1 MVDND
6 EDWFEPDIGSKR
18 SRRFEN
24 LCKQLLEEFGRLNQE
39 YLPLL
44 SDRMAMEHR
53 LKMVREVATTDAAD
67 TMDQLKAK
75 LERVQQLAVL
85 CCEM

>member
-1 MVDND
+1 MND
-6 EDWFEPDIGSKR
+6 EDEDEYNPETGTKR
-18 SRRFEN
+18 YRRFET
-24 LCKQLLEEFGRLNQE
+24 LCGQLLKEFGRLNQE

-44 SDRMAMEHR
+44 SERMEMEHR
-53 LKMVREVATTDAAD
+53 LTRVREVAAIDAAD